1 MHYSKDKNLYFR
13 RHFREQLKMQMSD
26 KDHNKRTEQQE
37 KVRESDR
44 AIAYDRECRM
54 NDANEYYRK
63 HNYLMQF
70 RDGNK
75 NVSFSDQNLSLC
87 MRKPTIWV
95 YYQVR
100 HKPVCTVI
108 EEGQKLETLDI
119 SRRGIVLS
127 VWQKQRR

>member
-1 MHYSKDKNLYFR
+1 MNMHYSKDKNLYFR

-26 KDHNKRTEQQE
+26 KDYNKRTEQQE

-75 NVSFSDQNLSLC
+75 SVSNSDY
-87 MRKPTIWV
+87 KYF
-95 YYQVR
+95 YY
-100 HKPVCTVI
+100 
-108 EEGQKLETLDI
+108 KLKMETNILLI
-119 SRRGIVLS
+119 IGI
-127 VWQKQRR
+127 KQ